1 MNDRSRPRVALITGG
16 FSGIGFAAATQLA
29 RDGVSVALGG
39 RTVAADRLNELS
51 QFGSAVFGQELD
63 VRDLESVRKFVISVE
78 ERLGPVDILVNS
90 AGIGT
95 QQQVQDHDEQKWR
108 DVIDTNLTGCFYM
121 MRACLPGMME
131 RKWGRIV
138 SVGSTA
144 ARTAMPGYAAYC
156 ASKSGLLGLTR
167 AVALEGAAH
176 GVSATMVSPTWV
188 DTEMMNKSFAAKAR
202 AKQSSVAEEIHTYIN
217 EAPQKRLV
225 QPAEI
230 GALIAFLCR
239 EESLAITMEDIQ
251 VNAAAWW

>member
-1 MNDRSRPRVALITGG
+1 MNEKSPARVALVTGG

-39 RTVAADRLNELS
+39 RTVTTDRLNELS
-51 QFGSAVFGQELD
+51 QSGSAVWGQKLD
-63 VRDLESVRKFVISVE
+63 VRDPESVRKFVISVE

-95 QQQVQDHDEQKWR
+95 QQQVRDHDEQKWR

-121 MRACLPGMME
+121 IRTCLPGMME

-156 ASKSGLLGLTR
+156 ASKSDLLGLTR

-202 AKQSSVAEEIHTYIN
+202 TKQSSVAQEMHAYIS
-217 EAPQKRLV
+217 ESPQKRLV

-239 EESLAITMEDIQ
+239 EESLGIT
-251 VNAAAWW
+251 